1 IIRLNWLCNPTGKVF
16 KFRPVD
22 WLVER
27 NNLYTKVIFAG
38 TGSNHTLQH
47 IINKSPLIELYREC
61 HIMIENGFHLKNRT
75 MKHAPPD
82 MTKTLQKLRDE
93 IQSHSPHKFVAGRRA
108 DYQMEDEIVEGM
120 TMLMWDKEALMD
132 CDGEVDVMGP
142 EDVIDY

>member
-1 IIRLNWLCNPTGKVF
+1 
-16 KFRPVD
+16 
-22 WLVER
+22 
-27 NNLYTKVIFAG
+27 
-38 TGSNHTLQH
+38 
-47 IINKSPLIELYREC
+47 
-61 HIMIENGFHLKNRT
+61 MIENGFHLKNRT
-75 MKHAPPD
+75 MKHALPD
-82 MTKTLQKLRDE
+82 MMKTLQKLHDE